1 MKASFTTIFV
11 LSGLIASSVATP
23 AMSVERRQ
31 ASLVC
36 ATGTPNCCDVDI
48 LGVADLD
55 CAVPPTTPTSVDDFT
70 SICAAIGKI
79 DMCCTIDILDQ
90 GLLCSH
96 PV

>member
-1 MKASFTTIFV
+1 MKASFTALFV

-36 ATGTPNCCDVDI
+36 ATGTPNCCDVDV

-55 CAVPPTTPTSVDDFT
+55 CAVR
-70 SICAAIGKI
+70 K
-79 DMCCTIDILDQ
+79 L
-90 GLLCSH
+90 
-96 PV
+96 